1 MTLHYNIR
9 LRQKGRKDP
18 VMERKDPGEGRKAL
32 YGTWFIS
39 LLK

>member
-1 MTLHYNIR
+1 MALHYNIR
-9 LRQKGRKDP
+9 LRQKAKRDP

-32 YGTWFIS
+32 HGTEFIS